1 MKVLNYGTIKIAIA
15 RILLE
20 NTGDI
25 FEILPDNVQIL
36 NVKCWEQVVFSTI
49 LALKSFERKTN
60 KAKTIKGEILLRA
73 SGTLQIKDAI
83 KAVGAK
89 KGENFI
95 VVFSENAEKDLQE
108 ILPKIPAE
116 EIPFNDCEKEEVKKL
131 LEKAA
136 LVDVL

>member
-1 MKVLNYGTIKIAIA
+1 MKVLNYGTIKIAVA

-20 NTGDI
+20 DTSNI

-36 NVKCWEQVVFSTI
+36 NLECWEHAVFSTI
-49 LALKSFERKTN
+49 LALRSFERSTN

-83 KAVGAK
+83 EAVGAK

-95 VVFSENAEKDLQE
+95 VAFGENAEKDLHE
-108 ILPKIPAE
+108 LLSKIPAK
-116 EIPFNDCEKEEVKKL
+116 EIPFGDCEKEYVKKL
-131 LEKAA
+131 FEKAA
-136 LVDVL
+136 LVDVR

>member
-95 VVFSENAEKDLQE
+95 VVFSENAEKDLQK
-108 ILPKIPAE
+108 ILSKIPAE

>member
-15 RILLE
+15 KILLE
-20 NTGDI
+20 DTADI

-36 NVKCWEQVVFSTI
+36 NIRCWEQVAFSTI

-83 KAVGAK
+83 KTVGAK
-89 KGENFI
+89 EGENFI
-95 VVFSENAEKDLQE
+95 VAFGENAEKDLQE
-108 ILPKIPAE
+108 ILSKIPAE
-116 EIPFNDCEKEEVKKL
+116 EIPFNDCEKEEVKKVF
-131 LEKAA
+131 EKAA

>member
-1 MKVLNYGTIKIAIA
+1 MKVLNYGTIKVAIA
-15 RILLE
+15 KILLE
-20 NTGDI
+20 DTADI

-36 NVKCWEQVVFSTI
+36 NIRCWEQVAFSTI

-60 KAKTIKGEILLRA
+60 KARTIKGEILLRA

-95 VVFSENAEKDLQE
+95 VAFGDNAEKVLQE
-108 ILPKIPAE
+108 ILSKIPAE
-116 EIPFNDCEKEEVKKL
+116 EIPFNDCEKDEVKKL
-131 LEKAA
+131 FEKAA
-136 LVDVL
+136 LIDVL

>member
-15 RILLE
+15 RMLLE
-20 NTGDI
+20 DIADI

-36 NVKCWEQVVFSTI
+36 NIRCWEQVAFSTI

-95 VVFSENAEKDLQE
+95 VAFGDNAEKDLQE
-108 ILPKIPAE
+108 ILSKIPAE

-131 LEKAA
+131 FEKAA

>member
-1 MKVLNYGTIKIAIA
+1 MKVLDCGTVKIAIA
-15 RILLE
+15 KILLE
-20 NTGDI
+20 NTADI

-36 NVKCWEQVVFSTI
+36 NVECWEQVVFSTI

-83 KAVGAK
+83 RAVGAK
-89 KGENFI
+89 SGENFI
-95 VVFSENAEKDLQE
+95 VAFGENAEKDLRE
-108 ILPKIPAE
+108 VLSKIPAE
-116 EIPFNDCEKEEVKKL
+116 KIPFKDCKKEEVKKL
-131 LEKAA
+131 FEKAA